1 VPRRR
6 SSRALDESESKSAR
20 TRERILDAAAV
31 VLNRNGYAGTRLS
44 DIAGLAGLATP
55 AIYYYF
61 PSRDE
66 VIQEVVQVGL
76 RRTMAHVRAS
86 LDEAAPDAGPMERI
100 LTAVQ
105 AHLEVVLR
113 DSEYSSAAIRN
124 AAQLPPAIREVQL
137 VDQRRYGALWRSL
150 IDAAAAS
157 GEINPELDPR
167 AARMP
172 GHRGVELGARV
183 VARGPGP
190 ADRGDPH
197 GTVAGASGA
206 GSALLSPLRRPAPPP
221 GRPVRAG

>member
-1 VPRRR
+1 M
-6 SSRALDESESKSAR
+6 SSRALDEAESKSAR

-44 DIAGLAGLATP
+44 DIAELAGLAAP

-76 RRTMAHVRAS
+76 RRTMSHVRES
-86 LDEAAPDAGPMERI
+86 LDAAAPDAGPMERI

-105 AHLEVVLR
+105 AHLEMVLR

-124 AAQLPPAIREVQL
+124 GGQLPPAIREVQL

-150 IDAAAAS
+150 IDAAVAA
-157 GEINPELDPR
+157 GEVNPELDPR
-167 AARMP
+167 AARML
-172 GHRGVELGARV
+172 VMGALNWAPEWWREE
-183 VARGPGP
+183 RGPLTELIRT
-190 ADRGDPH
+190 ARLLVRH
-197 GTVAGASGA
+197 G
-206 GSALLSPLRRPAPPP
+206 LSRP
-221 GRPVRAG
+221 G

>member
-1 VPRRR
+1 M
-6 SSRALDESESKSAR
+6 SSRALDEAESKSASKSAR

-44 DIAGLAGLATP
+44 DIAELAGVAAP

-76 RRTMAHVRAS
+76 RRTMSHVRES
-86 LDEAAPDAGPMERI
+86 LDAAASDAGPMERI

-124 AAQLPPAIREVQL
+124 GGQLPPAIREVQL

-150 IDAAAAS
+150 IDAAVVA
-157 GEINPELDPR
+157 GEINPDLDPR
-167 AARMP
+167 AARML
-172 GHRGVELGARV
+172 VMGALNWAPEWWREE
-183 VARGPGP
+183 RGPLTEVIRT
-190 ADRGDPH
+190 AR
-197 GTVAGASGA
+197 
-206 GSALLSPLRRPAPPP
+206 LLVRQGLS
-221 GRPVRAG
+221 RPV